1 MAKIMVID
9 DSNSMR
15 ALIRQALVS
24 AGHQVIEAIDGQD
37 ALDRAAAPGAAS
49 GIDLFLCDV
58 NMPRIDGLTL
68 VRRIRELVAF
78 KFKPILMLTTEID
91 PEKKKLAK
99 EAGATGWL
107 VKPFQP
113 DQLLAT
119 IRKVL
124 T

>member
-1 MAKIMVID
+1 MSKIMVVD

-15 ALIRQALVS
+15 GLIKQALVS
-24 AGHQVIEAIDGQD
+24 AGHDVIEAIDGED
-37 ALDRAAAPGAAS
+37 ALARVNGAK
-49 GIDLFLCDV
+49 IDLFLCDV

-68 VRRIRELVAF
+68 VKRLRALAAF
-78 KFKPILMLTTEID
+78 KFSPILMLTTEID
-91 PEKKKLAK
+91 PEKKRIAK

>member
-1 MAKIMVID
+1 MSKIMVID

-15 ALIRQALVS
+15 GLIKQALLG
-24 AGHQVIEAIDGQD
+24 AGHEVIEAVDGED
-37 ALDRAAAPGAAS
+37 ALNRVNGAK
-49 GIDLFLCDV
+49 IDLFLCDV
-58 NMPRIDGLTL
+58 NMPRLDGLTL
-68 VRRIRELVAF
+68 VKRLRALAGF
-78 KFKPILMLTTEID
+78 KFSPILMLTTEID
-91 PEKKKLAK
+91 PEKKRIAK

-113 DQLLAT
+113 EQLLAT

>member
-1 MAKIMVID
+1 MPKIMVVD

-15 ALIRQALVS
+15 GLIKQALTA
-24 AGHQVIEAIDGQD
+24 AGHEIIEAVDGED
-37 ALDRAAAPGAAS
+37 ALNRVNGAT
-49 GIDLFLCDV
+49 IDLFLCDV

-68 VRRIRELVAF
+68 VKRLRALAQF
-78 KFKPILMLTTEID
+78 KFSPILMLTTEVD
-91 PEKKKLAK
+91 PEKKRIAK

-124 T
+124 S

>member
-1 MAKIMVID
+1 MSKIMVVD

-15 ALIRQALVS
+15 ALIKQALLS
-24 AGHQVIEAIDGQD
+24 AGHEVIEAVDGED
-37 ALDRAAAPGAAS
+37 ALTRVKGATVE
-49 GIDLFLCDV
+49 LFLCDV
-58 NMPRIDGLTL
+58 NMPRMDGLTL
-68 VRRIRELVAF
+68 VKRLRGLPPF
-78 KFKPILMLTTEID
+78 KFSPILMLTTEID
-91 PEKKKLAK
+91 PEKKRIAK

>member
-1 MAKIMVID
+1 MPKIMVVD

-15 ALIRQALVS
+15 GLIKQALAK
-24 AGHQVIEAIDGQD
+24 AGHEIIEAVDGAD
-37 ALDRAAAPGAAS
+37 ALERVTGAK
-49 GIDLFLCDV
+49 IDLFLCDV

-68 VRRIRELVAF
+68 VKRLRGLPAF
-78 KFKPILMLTTEID
+78 KFSPILMLTTEID
-91 PEKKKLAK
+91 PEKKRIAK

>member
-1 MAKIMVID
+1 MPKIMVID

-15 ALIRQALVS
+15 ALIKQALIT
-24 AGHQVIEAIDGQD
+24 AGHEVVEAVDGQD
-37 ALDRAAAPGAAS
+37 ALDRAKGA
-49 GIDLFLCDV
+49 IVDLFLCDV

-68 VRRIRELVAF
+68 VKKLREQPAF

-91 PEKKKLAK
+91 PEKKRVAK

>member
-1 MAKIMVID
+1 MSKIMVVD

-15 ALIRQALVS
+15 GLIKQALLA
-24 AGHQVIEAIDGQD
+24 AGHEVIEAIDGED
-37 ALDRAAAPGAAS
+37 ALLRAKGVS
-49 GIDLFLCDV
+49 IDLFLCDV

-68 VRRIRELVAF
+68 VKRLRTLPSF
-78 KFKPILMLTTEID
+78 KFSPILMLTTEID
-91 PEKKKLAK
+91 PEKKRIAK

-113 DQLLAT
+113 DQLIAT

-124 T
+124 A

>member
-1 MAKIMVID
+1 
-9 DSNSMR
+9 
-15 ALIRQALVS
+15 
-24 AGHQVIEAIDGQD
+24 
-37 ALDRAAAPGAAS
+37 
-49 GIDLFLCDV
+49 
-58 NMPRIDGLTL
+58 MPRIDGLTL
-68 VRRIRELVAF
+68 VRKLRELAQF

-91 PEKKKLAK
+91 PEKKKVAK

-113 DQLLAT
+113 EQLLAT

>member
-1 MAKIMVID
+1 MTKIMIVD
-9 DSNSMR
+9 DSSSMR
-15 ALIRQALVS
+15 ALVRQALSV
-24 AGHQVIEAIDGQD
+24 AGHQILEAIDGQD
-37 ALDRAAAPGAAS
+37 ALERVSAPGAA
-49 GIDLFLCDV
+49 GAIDLFLCDV

-68 VRRIRELVAF
+68 VKKLRTLAPF

-91 PEKKKLAK
+91 PEKKKVAK

>member
-1 MAKIMVID
+1 MSKIMVVD

-15 ALIRQALVS
+15 ALIKQALLT
-24 AGHQVIEAIDGQD
+24 AGHEVIEAVDGED
-37 ALDRAAAPGAAS
+37 ALTRVNGAK
-49 GIDLFLCDV
+49 IELFLCDV
-58 NMPRIDGLTL
+58 NMPRMDGLTL
-68 VRRIRELVAF
+68 VKRLRGLPSF
-78 KFKPILMLTTEID
+78 KFSPILMLTTEID
-91 PEKKKLAK
+91 PEKKRIAK

-124 T
+124 A

>member
-15 ALIRQALVS
+15 GLIKQALVT
-24 AGHQVIEAIDGQD
+24 AGHEVIEAVDGED
-37 ALDRAAAPGAAS
+37 ALARVTGAK
-49 GIDLFLCDV
+49 IDLFLCDV

-68 VRRIRELVAF
+68 VKRLRALPAF
-78 KFKPILMLTTEID
+78 RFSPILMLTTEID
-91 PEKKKLAK
+91 PEKKRIAK

-124 T
+124 A

>member
-1 MAKIMVID
+1 MAVIMTVD

-15 ALIRQALVS
+15 KLVAQTLAT
-24 AGHQVIEAIDGQD
+24 AGHTVIEATDGQH
-37 ALDRAAAPGAAS
+37 ALDLLGGRR
-49 GIDLFLCDV
+49 IDAFVCDV

-68 VRRIRELVAF
+68 VKRLRALPQY
-78 KFKPILMLTTEID
+78 KYCPILMLTTEMD
-91 PEKKKLAK
+91 AEKKKVAK

-119 IRKVL
+119 IKKVIS
-124 T
+124 

>member
-1 MAKIMVID
+1 MPKIMVID

-15 ALIRQALVS
+15 ALIKQTLIAAGHEIIEAVDGEDALVR
-24 AGHQVIEAIDGQD
+24 VN
-37 ALDRAAAPGAAS
+37 GAS
-49 GIDLFLCDV
+49 VDLFLCDV
-58 NMPRIDGLTL
+58 NMPRLDGLGL
-68 VRRIRELVAF
+68 VKRLRALPPF
-78 KFKPILMLTTEID
+78 KFSPILMLTTEVD
-91 PEKKKLAK
+91 PEKKRIAK

>member
-1 MAKIMVID
+1 MSKIMVID

-15 ALIRQALVS
+15 GLIKQVLYA
-24 AGHQVIEAIDGQD
+24 AGHDVVEAVDGED
-37 ALDRAAAPGAAS
+37 ALTRAQGAA
-49 GIDLFLCDV
+49 IDLFLCDV
-58 NMPRIDGLTL
+58 NMPRMDGLML
-68 VRRIRELVAF
+68 VKRLRALAAF
-78 KFKPILMLTTEID
+78 KFSPILMLTTEID
-91 PEKKKLAK
+91 PDKKRIAK

-124 T
+124 A

>member
-1 MAKIMVID
+1 MSKIMVVD

-15 ALIRQALVS
+15 GLIKQALVT
-24 AGHQVIEAIDGQD
+24 AGHEVIEAVDGED
-37 ALDRAAAPGAAS
+37 ALSRVNGAK
-49 GIDLFLCDV
+49 IDLFLCDV

-68 VRRIRELVAF
+68 VKRLRALAPF
-78 KFKPILMLTTEID
+78 KFSPILMLTTEID
-91 PEKKKLAK
+91 PEKKRIAK

>member
-1 MAKIMVID
+1 MSTIMVID

-15 ALIRQALVS
+15 ALIKQTLIG
-24 AGHQVIEAIDGQD
+24 AGHTVVEAVDGQD
-37 ALDRAAAPGAAS
+37 ALDKLATARV
-49 GIDLFLCDV
+49 DLFLCDV

-68 VRRIRELVAF
+68 VKKVREKPQF
-78 KFKPILMLTTEID
+78 KFAKILMLTTEID
-91 PEKKKLAK
+91 PDKKRIAK

-119 IRKVL
+119 IKKVL
-124 T
+124 A

>member
-1 MAKIMVID
+1 MSKIMVVD

-15 ALIRQALVS
+15 ALVKQTLIA
-24 AGHQVIEAIDGQD
+24 AGHEIVEAVDGAD
-37 ALDRAAAPGAAS
+37 ALKRAQGAS
-49 GIDLFLCDV
+49 IDLFLCDV
-58 NMPRIDGLTL
+58 NMPGIDGLTL
-68 VRRIRELVAF
+68 VKRLRGLPAF
-78 KFKPILMLTTEID
+78 RFSPILMLTTEID
-91 PEKKKLAK
+91 PDKKRIAK

-119 IRKVL
+119 IRRVL

>member
-1 MAKIMVID
+1 MSKIMVID

-15 ALIRQALVS
+15 GLIKQALVS
-24 AGHQVIEAIDGQD
+24 AGHEVIEAVDGED
-37 ALDRAAAPGAAS
+37 ALARVTGAK
-49 GIDLFLCDV
+49 IDLFLCDV

-68 VRRIRELVAF
+68 VKRLRGLAAF
-78 KFKPILMLTTEID
+78 KFSPILMLTTEID
-91 PEKKKLAK
+91 PEKKRIAK

-113 DQLLAT
+113 EQLLAT

>member
-1 MAKIMVID
+1 MSKIMVVD

-15 ALIRQALVS
+15 ALIKQALLT
-24 AGHQVIEAIDGQD
+24 AGHEVIEAIDGED
-37 ALDRAAAPGAAS
+37 ALQRVNGAK
-49 GIDLFLCDV
+49 IDLFLCDV

-68 VRRIRELVAF
+68 VKRLRGLAPF
-78 KFKPILMLTTEID
+78 KFSPILMLTTEID
-91 PEKKKLAK
+91 PEKKRIAK

-119 IRKVL
+119 IKKVL
-124 T
+124 A

>member
-1 MAKIMVID
+1 MAVIMTVD

-15 ALIRQALVS
+15 KLVAQTLAL
-24 AGHQVIEAIDGQD
+24 AGHEVIEATDGQH
-37 ALDRAAAPGAAS
+37 ALDLIGARR
-49 GIDLFLCDV
+49 IDAFVCDV

-68 VRRIRELVAF
+68 VKRLRALPQY
-78 KFKPILMLTTEID
+78 KYCPILMLTTEMD
-91 PEKKKLAK
+91 AEKKKIAK

-119 IRKVL
+119 IKKVIS
-124 T
+124 

>member
-1 MAKIMVID
+1 MPRIMVID

-15 ALIRQALVS
+15 ALIKQTLIA
-24 AGHQVIEAIDGQD
+24 AGHEIIEAVDGED
-37 ALDRAAAPGAAS
+37 ALARVKGAS
-49 GIDLFLCDV
+49 IDLFLCDV

-68 VRRIRELVAF
+68 VKRLRGLPSF
-78 KFKPILMLTTEID
+78 KFSPILMLTTEID
-91 PEKKKLAK
+91 PEKKRIAK

-119 IRKVL
+119 IRRVL
-124 T
+124 A

>member
-1 MAKIMVID
+1 MSKIMVID

-15 ALIRQALVS
+15 ALVKEVLVA
-24 AGHQVIEAIDGQD
+24 AGHHVVEAIDGED
-37 ALDRAAAPGAAS
+37 ALNRARTGAV
-49 GIDLFLCDV
+49 DLFLCDV
-58 NMPRIDGLTL
+58 NMPKIDGLTL
-68 VRRIRELVAF
+68 VKRLRALPQF
-78 KFKPILMLTTEID
+78 KFSPILMLTTEID
-91 PEKKKLAK
+91 PEKKRVAK

>member
-1 MAKIMVID
+1 MPKIMVID

-15 ALIRQALVS
+15 ALIKQALTT
-24 AGHQVIEAIDGQD
+24 AGHEVIEAVDGQD
-37 ALDRAAAPGAAS
+37 ALDRVKGATV
-49 GIDLFLCDV
+49 DLFLCDV

-68 VRRIRELVAF
+68 VKKLREQPQF

-91 PEKKKLAK
+91 PEKKRVAK

>member
-1 MAKIMVID
+1 MSKIMVVD

-15 ALIRQALVS
+15 ALIKQALLT
-24 AGHQVIEAIDGQD
+24 AGHEVIEAVDGED
-37 ALDRAAAPGAAS
+37 ALARCNNAK
-49 GIDLFLCDV
+49 IDLFLCDV

-68 VRRIRELVAF
+68 VKRLRGLPPF
-78 KFKPILMLTTEID
+78 KFSPILMLTTEID
-91 PEKKKLAK
+91 PEKKRIAK

-119 IRKVL
+119 IKKVL
-124 T
+124 A

>member
-1 MAKIMVID
+1 MPKIMVID

-15 ALIRQALVS
+15 ALIKQALTS
-24 AGHQVIEAIDGQD
+24 AGHQVIEAVDGQD
-37 ALDRAAAPGAAS
+37 ALDRVSAPGGGT

-58 NMPRIDGLTL
+58 NMPRVDGLTL
-68 VRRIRELVAF
+68 VKKLRDLAPF

-91 PEKKKLAK
+91 PEKKRIAK

-124 T
+124 A

>member
-1 MAKIMVID
+1 MSKIMVID

-15 ALIRQALVS
+15 GLIKQALVT
-24 AGHQVIEAIDGQD
+24 AGHEVIEAVDGED
-37 ALDRAAAPGAAS
+37 ALNRVTGAK
-49 GIDLFLCDV
+49 IDLFLCDV

-68 VRRIRELVAF
+68 VKRLRGLAAF
-78 KFKPILMLTTEID
+78 RFSPILMLTTEID
-91 PEKKKLAK
+91 PEKKRIAK

>member
-1 MAKIMVID
+1 MSKIMVVD

-15 ALIRQALVS
+15 GLIKQALVT
-24 AGHQVIEAIDGQD
+24 AGHEVIEAVDGED
-37 ALDRAAAPGAAS
+37 ALARVTGAK
-49 GIDLFLCDV
+49 IDLFLCDV

-68 VRRIRELVAF
+68 VKRLRALAAF
-78 KFKPILMLTTEID
+78 KFSPILMLTTEID
-91 PEKKKLAK
+91 PEKKRIAK

>member
-1 MAKIMVID
+1 MSRIMVID

-15 ALIRQALVS
+15 ALIKQTLLM
-24 AGHQVIEAIDGQD
+24 AGHEIIEAIDGED
-37 ALDRAAAPGAAS
+37 ALARAKGAA
-49 GIDLFLCDV
+49 IDLFLCDV

-68 VRRIRELVAF
+68 VKRLRGLPPF
-78 KFKPILMLTTEID
+78 KYSPILMLTTEID
-91 PEKKKLAK
+91 PVKKRIAK

-119 IRKVL
+119 IRRVL